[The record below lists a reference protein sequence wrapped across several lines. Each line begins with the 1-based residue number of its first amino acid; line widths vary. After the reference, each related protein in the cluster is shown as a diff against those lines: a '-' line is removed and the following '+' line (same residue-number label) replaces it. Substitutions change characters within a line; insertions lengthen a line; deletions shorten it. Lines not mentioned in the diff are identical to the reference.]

1 MVTVVQADRNKQHM
15 GLNDHPLTQFV
26 VFIVISVSFGEEL
39 NYKREATLQNN
50 ENNILKVSF
59 FGTIATNVALFFFF

>member
-1 MVTVVQADRNKQHM
+1 MIIKKKRFCVS
-15 GLNDHPLTQFV
+15 LTQFV

-59 FGTIATNVALFFFF
+59 LGTIATNVALFFFF